1 MENWEELVRESMRDY
16 QPQVPDNCW
25 ESLSQQLDALHAA
38 QGGASAAEQGG
49 ASTAGQGAE
58 VTSEAVS
65 GTASEAVSG
74 GTTAAGEATASGAAS
89 DLTLG
94 AASEAASA
102 TVNAAS
108 EMSGA
113 SGMVVNG
120 GKIAGSFM
128 GKAAAFFSGAAAK
141 AALGVAVAG
150 GLAFM
155 GYRLLSGSDKEVEPA
170 AQVVAAT
177 EKTMEQNDAEQFA
190 NQESAPTEEENF
202 SNTSFSEGIPSF
214 LTEDPVAANEDKSV
228 NQMAE
233 AGMGTSVVPER
244 EASQQNRAISQQQ
257 PVAERADAASNRT
270 VTAEKNVSDRAV
282 VAEKNASAAHT
293 TAAAEKK
300 ASAAHTT
307 AVTES
312 KNEKKSSVPAVSA
325 DTKFSTTAK
334 TTGETKKTEG
344 MDMPAS
350 PQPAISIPNVI
361 TPNGDNVNDYLEIT
375 GLEQLTETRLVIY
388 NRGGKV
394 VYEKR
399 AYDNSWQAENLPDG
413 VYYYW
418 FSFEYEGKSLMR
430 QGSIHVIR

>member
-16 QPQVPDNCW
+16 QPQVPGHCW
-25 ESLSQQLDALHAA
+25 ETLSQQLDALHAV
-38 QGGASAAEQGG
+38 QGGASASEQGAEM
-49 ASTAGQGAE
+49 ASEAGTE
-58 VTSEAVS
+58 VTSEAAS
-65 GTASEAVSG
+65 GTAS
-74 GTTAAGEATASGAAS
+74 T
-89 DLTLG
+89 
-94 AASEAASA
+94 
-102 TVNAAS
+102 TVNAVS
-108 EMSGA
+108 EMSGV
-113 SGMVVNG
+113 SGMAVNG
-120 GKIAGSFM
+120 GKIAGSLM

-177 EKTMEQNDAEQFA
+177 EKTMEQNDAEQIA
-190 NQESAPTEEENF
+190 NQESAPTSEEDF
-202 SNTSFSEGIPSF
+202 SNTSFSEGIPYY
-214 LTEDPVAANEDKSV
+214 LMEDPSAANDDKSV
-228 NQMAE
+228 NQMVE
-233 AGMGTSVVPER
+233 AGVGTSAVPER
-244 EASQQNRAISQQQ
+244 DASPQNTALQQQ
-257 PVAERADAASNRT
+257 PVTESADEAS
-270 VTAEKNVSDRAV
+270 SRAV
-282 VAEKNASAAHT
+282 AAEKNASVT
-293 TAAAEKK
+293 
-300 ASAAHTT
+300 HTT
-307 AVTES
+307 AVPES
-312 KNEKKSSVPAVSA
+312 KNEKKASAIAASSDIKTS
-325 DTKFSTTAK
+325 STAK
-334 TTGETKKTEG
+334 NKGETNKTDV
-344 MDMPAS
+344 MDETSS

-399 AYDNSWQAENLPDG
+399 AYDNSWQAENLPEG

>member
-1 MENWEELVRESMRDY
+1 M
-16 QPQVPDNCW
+16 
-25 ESLSQQLDALHAA
+25 A
-38 QGGASAAEQGG
+38 
-49 ASTAGQGAE
+49 
-58 VTSEAVS
+58 
-65 GTASEAVSG
+65 
-74 GTTAAGEATASGAAS
+74 
-89 DLTLG
+89 
-94 AASEAASA
+94 
-102 TVNAAS
+102 
-108 EMSGA
+108 
-113 SGMVVNG
+113 VNG

-128 GKAAAFFSGAAAK
+128 GKAAFFSGAAAK

-282 VAEKNASAAHT
+282 VQVLCNTRSVKQVRVKTLKLIHNGTDVLNTVGQLNLHGLLNHT
-293 TAAAEKK
+293 YT
-300 ASAAHTT
+300 
-307 AVTES
+307 
-312 KNEKKSSVPAVSA
+312 
-325 DTKFSTTAK
+325 
-334 TTGETKKTEG
+334 
-344 MDMPAS
+344 
-350 PQPAISIPNVI
+350 
-361 TPNGDNVNDYLEIT
+361 
-375 GLEQLTETRLVIY
+375 
-388 NRGGKV
+388 
-394 VYEKR
+394 
-399 AYDNSWQAENLPDG
+399 
-413 VYYYW
+413 
-418 FSFEYEGKSLMR
+418 
-430 QGSIHVIR
+430 